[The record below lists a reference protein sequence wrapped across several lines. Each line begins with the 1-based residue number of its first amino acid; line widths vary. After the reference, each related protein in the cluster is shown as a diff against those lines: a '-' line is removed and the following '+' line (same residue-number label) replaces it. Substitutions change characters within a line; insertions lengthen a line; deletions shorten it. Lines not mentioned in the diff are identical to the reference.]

1 MVKVVKKLSKPVII
15 AIIILS
21 VIVVSFAVFLPLYL
35 KNNQEARVL
44 YENSEISI
52 KAYGEEIGVYKIG
65 ELLALE
71 GVDEIDFV
79 AIYDTSTSD
88 PEEKTYTGIELKV
101 LLSALGISLEN
112 ARTITLKASDGVN
125 KLYRQQDVV
134 KSNNVYIAF
143 KVEGQYFNTG
153 IDPLASTKIE
163 EDGGPFVVIKVSDA
177 FSQSRCKMLVEI
189 VVD

>member
-1 MVKVVKKLSKPVII
+1 MIKTVKKLGRPAII
-15 AIIILS
+15 AIVIISLLL
-21 VIVVSFAVFLPLYL
+21 VSFAIFLPIYL
-35 KNNQEARVL
+35 KNNQDARLL
-44 YENSEISI
+44 YEKSEIKI
-52 KAYGEEIGVYKIG
+52 IAYGEEIGIYTMEKIL
-65 ELLALE
+65 EVE
-71 GVDEIDFV
+71 GVNVEDFV

-125 KLYRQQDVV
+125 KLYSQQDVV

-143 KVEGQYFNTG
+143 KVEGQYFNAG
-153 IDPLASTKIE
+153 IDPLASTKAE

-177 FSQSRCKMLVEI
+177 YSQSRCKMLVEI

>member
-1 MVKVVKKLSKPVII
+1 MIKTVKKLGRPAII
-15 AIIILS
+15 AIVIISLLL
-21 VIVVSFAVFLPLYL
+21 VSFAIFLPIYL
-35 KNNQEARVL
+35 KNNQDARLL
-44 YENSEISI
+44 YEKSEIKI
-52 KAYGEEIGVYKIG
+52 IAYGEEIGIYTMEKIL
-65 ELLALE
+65 EVE
-71 GVDEIDFV
+71 GVNVEDFV

-125 KLYRQQDVV
+125 KLYSQQDVV
-134 KSNNVYIAF
+134 KSNNVYIAY